1 MKKQKK
7 SPIAALLLAVLLLLP
22 AGCGVQGGAADTP
35 PSSAQQTEGKDQ
47 YQTDPV
53 PDGKPAPVEPDD
65 AAVDTGTQLTC
76 TISIS
81 CATILDNWDKCA
93 DSKKPLVPDDG
104 VLLPA
109 TEVTFSQ
116 GESVYDV
123 LQRVCREN
131 KIHMESSFTPVY
143 NSAYIEGIGNLYE
156 FDAAASP
163 AGCTPSTAGIPTTA
177 ARGTSYRTATRWSG
191 STPVIWG
198 RMWAAASPVECGAG
212 FTRMGDLPLTWGGRG
227 TEKAGGG
234 HPRWVSSSC
243 TYLGRW

>member
-1 MKKQKK
+1 MMKKQKK

-22 AGCGVQGGAADTP
+22 AGCGVQSGAADTP
-35 PSSAQQTEGKDQ
+35 PGGAQQTEGKDQ

-109 TEVTFSQ
+109 TEVTFS
-116 GESVYDV
+116 
-123 LQRVCREN
+123 
-131 KIHMESSFTPVY
+131 
-143 NSAYIEGIGNLYE
+143 
-156 FDAAASP
+156 
-163 AGCTPSTAGIPTTA
+163 
-177 ARGTSYRTATRWSG
+177 
-191 STPVIWG
+191 
-198 RMWAAASPVECGAG
+198 
-212 FTRMGDLPLTWGGRG
+212 
-227 TEKAGGG
+227 
-234 HPRWVSSSC
+234 
-243 TYLGRW
+243 